1 MSRRRTGASATL
13 VFDALN
19 RSILPTQGAVAIFAA
34 AIILAVAAACGGGG
48 EAHHPSET
56 CGSDAAGGQT
66 QGGSQLPPGGPPSFP
81 YIFHG
86 EFEVDGEPGPAGVPM
101 FARIGGAKS
110 PSISTGAGTYRNI
123 IIGPLTSDDVEADLE
138 IFLGDPDQA
147 TVKADQAFEFTSVSV
162 PTTYECDLSFP
173 RLP

>member
-1 MSRRRTGASATL
+1 
-13 VFDALN
+13 
-19 RSILPTQGAVAIFAA
+19 
-34 AIILAVAAACGGGG
+34 
-48 EAHHPSET
+48 
-56 CGSDAAGGQT
+56 
-66 QGGSQLPPGGPPSFP
+66 
-81 YIFHG
+81 
-86 EFEVDGEPGPAGVPM
+86 M
-101 FARIGGAKS
+101 FARIGDAKS

-147 TVKADQAFEFTSVSV
+147 TVKADQVFEFTSVSV